1 MAKLRFYKGIDAKKG
16 VYVAA
21 TSAWATT
28 VVGPPPVLNLFFSRD
43 PFNGARQVDLPITAI
58 FHASHLDRPDT
69 TAIIGTNPVFR
80 EFALKNPNF
89 FSCSSGLP
97 FQSQSLSNLIEE
109 AILNITHR
117 MTDNEKMFR
126 EVQAV
131 IVDQSVCIKPI
142 VGESGGERL
151 KKVLVASDAHVE
163 KSSLFG

>member
-1 MAKLRFYKGIDAKKG
+1 MTEQKFFKGIDAKKG

-28 VVGPPPVLNLFFSRD
+28 VVGPPPVLKLFFSRD

-58 FHASHLDRPDT
+58 FHAAHLDRPDT
-69 TAIIGTNPVFR
+69 TAIIGTNPVFQG
-80 EFALKNPNF
+80 FSLKNPNF

-97 FQSQSLSNLIEE
+97 FQSQSLSDLIQE

-126 EVQAV
+126 EVESV
-131 IVDQSVCIKPI
+131 IEDQTVCIKPI

-151 KKVLVASDAHVE
+151 KKVLVASNAHVE
-163 KSSLFG
+163 RTPLLT